1 MAQNWLRGR
10 FGKNLRNGSTYSLP
24 RFPGASSLSLGRHKL
39 PYQVKAGSLTIV
51 TPTSVDALK
60 LFDELERTASGEVL
74 IRDMDGR
81 TVDPDALRSAIADE

>member
-1 MAQNWLRGR
+1 M
-10 FGKNLRNGSTYSLP
+10 
-24 RFPGASSLSLGRHKL
+24 
-39 PYQVKAGSLTIV
+39 PYQVKTGSLTIV
-51 TPTSVDALK
+51 TPTSADALK